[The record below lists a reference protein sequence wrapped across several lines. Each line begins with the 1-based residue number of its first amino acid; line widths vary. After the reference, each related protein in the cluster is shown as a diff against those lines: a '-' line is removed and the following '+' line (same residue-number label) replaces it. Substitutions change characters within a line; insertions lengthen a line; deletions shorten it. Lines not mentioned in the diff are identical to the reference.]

1 MMENYLDKIDAYFAS
16 KNANESQIV
25 MFGVGALVFLLVY
38 FLAFD
43 PAEEYFNT
51 QQSNLTD
58 ITTKLNDVDAFLATN
73 GDSKTGVKVMEA
85 RQNLQNTKDKFEL
98 KVKLNEYFNRKL
110 LEVSSV
116 TYNEKN
122 WAKFL
127 DSLTTEAVEND
138 VKIKSIYSAPLDI
151 TSGEVQAMLNV
162 ELNIE
167 SGFYNTLKYI
177 NSIEE
182 SQMVVD
188 VNGLDINNTNGV
200 LNSNIKISVWG
211 IKYQ

>member
-1 MMENYLDKIDAYFAS
+1 MENYLDKIDAYFAS